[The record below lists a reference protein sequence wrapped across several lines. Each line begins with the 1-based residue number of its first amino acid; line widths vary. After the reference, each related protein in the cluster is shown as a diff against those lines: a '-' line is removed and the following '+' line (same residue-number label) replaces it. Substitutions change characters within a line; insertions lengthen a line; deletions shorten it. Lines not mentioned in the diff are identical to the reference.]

1 MRTIAMILM
10 LAVCT
15 LLLAATCG
23 CEHNS
28 DTPIDQPIWFIE
40 MPGTISS
47 NEIITIRFG
56 WRITENLRT
65 HAALRF
71 YENASPGGGVVAY
84 SPMIS
89 LYEGSG
95 ENIIIWNGRKNSPGG
110 RTIPAPLGSHHVDII
125 VTSSYVSARRPITVI
140 ANGFDTDGDD
150 ISDAVEDENNGVTG
164 MQTPIIDENGNTQ
177 YGWFV
182 STNGSLPPAIP
193 TTISSSNLLYPNRGT
208 HDFSIAQGTRGGG
221 CLHNGLRIAN
231 QGSGYRYFPN
241 TDPADY
247 DNWATLMLINEVER
261 TGRQWNA
268 SYPTYPMTTLD
279 MSLAAG
285 GSFPPHTGHQN
296 GLDVDIMY
304 VGTGVYQY
312 GVFVLITD
320 TNYDQPRSQQLMQ
333 TFDALPT
340 VYRIWT
346 SDEVIANISTTDKIQ
361 FQTNH
366 VNHFH
371 VDFIDPDGN
380 QSCQ

>member
-1 MRTIAMILM
+1 MYADLTQPGNATMIW
-10 LAVCT
+10 
-15 LLLAATCG
+15 
-23 CEHNS
+23 S
-28 DTPIDQPIWFIE
+28 
-40 MPGTISS
+40 
-47 NEIITIRFG
+47 
-56 WRITENLRT
+56 
-65 HAALRF
+65 
-71 YENASPGGGVVAY
+71 
-84 SPMIS
+84 
-89 LYEGSG
+89 
-95 ENIIIWNGRKNSPGG
+95 GRKPAGG
-110 RTIPAPLGSHHVDII
+110 FDTRTIPVPPGTTHRVRIQRSWYYSIWHNVRF
-125 VTSSYVSARRPITVI
+125 V
-140 ANGFDTDGDD
+140 ANVHDSDGDD